1 MLFLC
6 IFFFSES
13 RLNSISIHWN
23 VESFV
28 NVLMDVFGFDVEISS
43 DNFIPLN
50 EAALFFG
57 VDSLLCKCRVW
68 LEEVTSFKGIQS
80 PQLCLDGLVHIWKY
94 GLELA
99 NDYILQLCTSYLAM
113 NFMWALSFNS
123 YTDVPDKL
131 LYSCIQH
138 PDLTVDRLEDFPILL
153 FIKRTHCDAP
163 FNCFHSE
170 KHLCEAILVFLNANT
185 TKSEGLSSS
194 DLCDKVRAWDLSSK
208 HNIKRLS
215 DNLDPTISV
224 SFWNM
229 LVSVVYYQSFYVY
242 QKPFDPK
249 NTERLVNMTCPL
261 YIIIFTVSGK
271 RRCGFFSKF
280 ADKATSTIL
289 SLARYPS
296 TNSTDL
302 FGGGD
307 SSQHRIR
314 LTKYTQ
320 KIDVSS
326 CPQITAG
333 VFLLSVLPSCETDSM
348 LRKIIKKASM
358 NNGNIGESSFQ
369 ISDAVYQNL
378 SFEAVQ
384 ELDISNCPSLSLESA
399 IDCFCKLFPSLRTL
413 RAAYYLN
420 FKIRK
425 LRQLV
430 QKLPLLA
437 NIDLSLD
444 IKPVI
449 PAQVSIAVSS
459 SVLIPESSTASLF
472 YTSKPL
478 VSNIIRLTLEGR
490 TDLRDSDLCIISEV
504 CRSLSYVNIK
514 GCTSVTD
521 HGISKMILICKRLKS
536 ILACDTSFGNGSV
549 VAFSSGISTETEQ
562 SENNSQLM
570 VFKLLTLHVG
580 GCHGITGKILSEL
593 MSRAD
598 SLKSL
603 CVRDLKLVDDALYR
617 FSGVSLEMLDVS
629 NTEVSFAA
637 LSRIIRRNPDLKSLK
652 TRGCIH
658 LLRQESETKE
668 RKLFNPLYTPEEIYY
683 ELGKSCKLE
692 EIELGWGFSFFSLE
706 ALKPAMR
713 TLRTLLVGLGG
724 SLGPD
729 GLKLLPAICPLLET
743 LILFFQVISDSAITD
758 IINTL
763 PHLQSLALCY
773 CLGDISPLSFK
784 FRMPNLRNLKLERVT
799 PWMTNGEL
807 ATLAENCENLVKLS
821 LIGCTLLDSEAQA
834 IISSGWPGLTSLH
847 LEECGKI
854 TANGVRSLLDCHAL
868 EDLVLR
874 HTGPGIP
881 RNFITY
887 ATSKLPMLRKI
898 SLDICDSR
906 EADFDVPTLLDRC
919 FLSIVK
925 IARCKLRKNTLDFHH
940 VEAHRTPVHK
950 ETLVMVWN
958 SNKLVTTVVKER
970 V

>member
-1 MLFLC
+1 MASTAHDQDSGDLVTLVCSGSDPDEKPDDIVDEIIISTAEIDRWDLPSVLTHKVIMIEASSHRLIEESSYFRGLLGGS
-6 IFFFSES
+6 FSES
-13 RLNSISIHWN
+13 RLSSISIHWN

-28 NVLMDVFGFDVEISS
+28 NVLMVVFGFNVEISS

-68 LEEVTSFKGIQS
+68 LEEVTSFRGIQS

-94 GLELA
+94 GLEHVEYVAA
-99 NDYILQLCTSYLAM
+99 NDFILQLCTSYLAM

-123 YTDVPDKL
+123 YTDVPVKL

-138 PDLTVDRLEDFPILL
+138 PDLTVD
-153 FIKRTHCDAP
+153 
-163 FNCFHSE
+163 SE

-185 TKSEGLSSS
+185 AKSEGLNSS
-194 DLCDKVRAWDLSSK
+194 DLCDKIRTSL
-208 HNIKRLS
+208 L
-215 DNLDPTISV
+215 
-224 SFWNM
+224 
-229 LVSVVYYQSFYVY
+229 
-242 QKPFDPK
+242 
-249 NTERLVNMTCPL
+249 PL
-261 YIIIFTVSGK
+261 WYTLGK

-296 TNSTDL
+296 TNSTDV
-302 FGGGD
+302 FRGCD
-307 SSQHRIR
+307 SSQLRIR

-320 KIDVSS
+320 KVDVSS
-326 CPQITAG
+326 CPQITSG
-333 VFLLSVLPSCETDSM
+333 LFLLSVLPSCETDSM
-348 LRKIIKKASM
+348 LRKIINKASM
-358 NNGNIGESSFQ
+358 NIGESSFQ
-369 ISDAVYQNL
+369 ISDAVCQNL

-459 SVLIPESSTASLF
+459 SVLIPESSTAPLS
-472 YTSKPL
+472 YRSKPL

-490 TDLRDSDLCIISEV
+490 TDLSDSDLLIISEV

-521 HGISKMILICKRLKS
+521 HGISVMIRECKRLKS

-570 VFKLLTLHVG
+570 AFKLLTLHVG

-598 SLKSL
+598 NLKSL

-668 RKLFNPLYTPEEIYY
+668 RKLFNPLYTPEEIYS

-773 CLGDISPLSFK
+773 CLGGISPLSFK
-784 FRMPNLRNLKLERVT
+784 FRMPNLMNLKLERVT

-807 ATLAENCENLVKLS
+807 ATLAENCANLVKLS

-881 RNFITY
+881 RNFITH

-898 SLDICDSR
+898 SLDICDGR
-906 EADFDVPTLLDRC
+906 EADFDVPTFVDRC
-919 FLSIVK
+919 FLSTVM
-925 IARCKLRKNTLDFHH
+925 IARCTLRKNTLDFHH

-950 ETLVMVWN
+950 ETLIMAWN

>member
-1 MLFLC
+1 MASTAHDQDSGDLVTLVCSGSDPDEKPDDIVDEIIISTAEIDRWDLPSVLTHKVIMIEASSHRLIEESSYFRGLLGGS
-6 IFFFSES
+6 FSES
-13 RLNSISIHWN
+13 RLSSISIHWN

-28 NVLMDVFGFDVEISS
+28 NVLMVVFGFNVEISS

-68 LEEVTSFKGIQS
+68 LEEVTSFRGIQS

-94 GLELA
+94 GLEHA
-99 NDYILQLCTSYLAM
+99 NDFILQLCTSYLAM

-123 YTDVPDKL
+123 YTDVPVKL

-138 PDLTVDRLEDFPILL
+138 PDLTVD
-153 FIKRTHCDAP
+153 
-163 FNCFHSE
+163 SE

-185 TKSEGLSSS
+185 AKSEGLNSS
-194 DLCDKVRAWDLSSK
+194 DLCDKIRTSL
-208 HNIKRLS
+208 L
-215 DNLDPTISV
+215 
-224 SFWNM
+224 
-229 LVSVVYYQSFYVY
+229 
-242 QKPFDPK
+242 
-249 NTERLVNMTCPL
+249 PL
-261 YIIIFTVSGK
+261 WYTLGK

-296 TNSTDL
+296 TNSTDV
-302 FGGGD
+302 FRGCD
-307 SSQHRIR
+307 SSQLRIR

-320 KIDVSS
+320 KVDVSS
-326 CPQITAG
+326 CPQITSG
-333 VFLLSVLPSCETDSM
+333 LFLLSVLPSCETDSM
-348 LRKIIKKASM
+348 LRKIINKASM
-358 NNGNIGESSFQ
+358 NIGESSFQ
-369 ISDAVYQNL
+369 ISDAVCQNL

-459 SVLIPESSTASLF
+459 SVLIPESSTAPLS
-472 YTSKPL
+472 YRSKPL

-490 TDLRDSDLCIISEV
+490 TDLSDSDLLIISEV

-521 HGISKMILICKRLKS
+521 HGISVMIRECKRLKS

-570 VFKLLTLHVG
+570 AFKLLTLHVG

-598 SLKSL
+598 NLKSL

-629 NTEVSFAA
+629 NTEV
-637 LSRIIRRNPDLKSLK
+637 
-652 TRGCIH
+652 
-658 LLRQESETKE
+658 
-668 RKLFNPLYTPEEIYY
+668 
-683 ELGKSCKLE
+683 
-692 EIELGWGFSFFSLE
+692 
-706 ALKPAMR
+706 
-713 TLRTLLVGLGG
+713 
-724 SLGPD
+724 
-729 GLKLLPAICPLLET
+729 
-743 LILFFQVISDSAITD
+743 ISDSAITD

-773 CLGDISPLSFK
+773 CLGGISPLSFK
-784 FRMPNLRNLKLERVT
+784 FRMPNLMNLKLERVT

-807 ATLAENCENLVKLS
+807 ATLAENCANLVKLS

-881 RNFITY
+881 RNFITH

-898 SLDICDSR
+898 SLDICDGR
-906 EADFDVPTLLDRC
+906 EADFDVPTFVDRC
-919 FLSIVK
+919 FLSTVM
-925 IARCKLRKNTLDFHH
+925 IARCTLRKNTLDFHH

-950 ETLVMVWN
+950 ETLIMAWN

>member
-1 MLFLC
+1 LIEESSYFRGLLGGS
-6 IFFFSES
+6 FSES

-138 PDLTVDRLEDFPILL
+138 PDLTVD
-153 FIKRTHCDAP
+153 
-163 FNCFHSE
+163 SE

-194 DLCDKVRAWDLSSK
+194 DLCDKIRTSL
-208 HNIKRLS
+208 L
-215 DNLDPTISV
+215 
-224 SFWNM
+224 
-229 LVSVVYYQSFYVY
+229 
-242 QKPFDPK
+242 
-249 NTERLVNMTCPL
+249 PL
-261 YIIIFTVSGK
+261 WYALGK